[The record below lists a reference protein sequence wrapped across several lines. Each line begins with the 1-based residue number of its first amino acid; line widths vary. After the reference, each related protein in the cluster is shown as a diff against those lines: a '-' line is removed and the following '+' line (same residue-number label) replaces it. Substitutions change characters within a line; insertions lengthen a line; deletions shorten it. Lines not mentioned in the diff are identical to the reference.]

1 MATYIRN
8 TSTRGRGKR
17 IMSLSSL
24 LVTEF
29 EASLG
34 YKRLCLNKQIPIL
47 YKTTKNKQELNKVKE
62 TKT

>member
-1 MATYIRN
+1 MVTYIRN
-8 TSTRGRGKR
+8 ISTRGRSKR
-17 IMSLSSL
+17 IVSFSSL

-34 YKRLCLNKQIPIL
+34 YKRLCL
-47 YKTTKNKQELNKVKE
+47 KVKE